1 LFFCSFWSG
10 YGSKRPRG
18 KGKEKERE
26 RESERFLKKKVVCE
40 CARRNPKT
48 KQNKK
53 LKLN

>member
-1 LFFCSFWSG
+1 MDQKG
-10 YGSKRPRG
+10 QE
-18 KGKEKERE
+18 GKERRKRERE
-26 RESERFLKKKVVCE
+26 RESKRFLKKKVVSE